1 MKKIIMARNSNQSIE
16 REKSIL
22 KRSNLKIFHA
32 GSGRETYDTHK
43 KELVDLIIAD
53 LDLPDIKGDK
63 LCTAIR
69 DDDKLKYVSLILV
82 CDNNKEDVIRCMN
95 SKANSYLTKPVE
107 PLQFFEKIGQLL
119 NIPERRAH
127 RILLKIDVE
136 GKHKDSSF
144 LCSSKNLSTAGILFE
159 TDKELN
165 AGDVITCSFKLPN
178 NERIT
183 ADGEI
188 VRVAKSGIRNFDYGV
203 KFISISPEHTG
214 LIDFFVKTAK

>member
-1 MKKIIMARNSNQSIE
+1 MKKIIMARSSDQSIE

-22 KRSNLKIFHA
+22 KRSNLKIFHT

-43 KELVDLIIAD
+43 KELADLIITD
-53 LDLPDIKGDK
+53 LYLPDIEGDK
-63 LCTAIR
+63 LCVAIR
-69 DDDKLKYVSLILV
+69 DDDQLKEVSLILV
-82 CDNNKEDVIRCMN
+82 CDNNKEDVVRCLN
-95 SKANSYLTKPVE
+95 SKANAYLTKPVD

-119 NIPERRAH
+119 NIPERRAC
-127 RILLKIDVE
+127 RILLKVDVE
-136 GKHKDSSF
+136 GTYKGSSF

-165 AGDVITCSFKLPN
+165 AGDVVACSFKLPN
-178 NERIT
+178 NERIV

-203 KFISISPEHTG
+203 KFISISPDHIT
-214 LIDFFVKTAK
+214 LIDSFVKKMK